1 MPRKTCPPQR
11 IQPASKMKQQ
21 TVERAR
27 EMLASVLA
35 GESFCAAGK
44 RHGLCRSTAEREVK
58 ALVRLACARSGV
70 GTELQDQAAASLQ
83 GLRQLHALVSQAVRW
98 FDADEAPRSSTWDI
112 DAREIAEGAER
123 LRTRSRN
130 AARDVALLY
139 VLFTTGAKPV
149 EIARLQV
156 RDYLE
161 ADGGIRRRSTLR
173 QEASVNGRSRPLFFM
188 SERACL
194 AVDGYLHQ
202 RLQRQH
208 GVGTAASA
216 YRGLDPV
223 SPLFLTDDG
232 RRFEL
237 RCRSRTDARATCRLM
252 SATFHAIFQR
262 AGWPG
267 LTTQAV
273 RRMVARRLLDKGT
286 TPMQAAQ
293 LLGLAGPTGV
303 RRLIGPTQATEL
315 GAAVE
320 ELA

>member
-11 IQPASKMKQQ
+11 IQPEPKMKQH
-21 TVERAR
+21 TVEQAR
-27 EMLASVLA
+27 EMLASVLD
-35 GESFCAAGK
+35 GESFSAAGK

-58 ALVRLACARSGV
+58 ALVRLAFAGSGA
-70 GTELQDQAAASLQ
+70 GTEFQHQAAASLK
-83 GLRQLHALVSQAVRW
+83 GLRQHRALVMQAVRG
-98 FDADEAPRSSTWDI
+98 FDADKAPRIRTWNI
-112 DAREIAEGAER
+112 DARDIAEGAER
-123 LRTRSRN
+123 LRTRSCN

-156 RDYLE
+156 CDYLQ

-173 QEASVNGRSRPLFFM
+173 PEASVNGRSRPLFFT

-194 AVDGYLHQ
+194 AIDGYLHQ

-208 GVGTAASA
+208 GVGKAASA
-216 YRGLDPV
+216 YRGLDPA

-237 RCRSRTDARATCRLM
+237 RCRSRTDTRATCRLM
-252 SATFHAIFQR
+252 SATFHAIIQR

-273 RRMVARRLLDKGT
+273 RCMVARRLLDKGT

-293 LLGLAGPTGV
+293 LLGLAGPAGV
-303 RRLIGPTQATEL
+303 RRLIGPTQATAL
-315 GAAVE
+315 DAAVE

>member
-1 MPRKTCPPQR
+1 
-11 IQPASKMKQQ
+11 
-21 TVERAR
+21 
-27 EMLASVLA
+27 MLASVLD
-35 GESFCAAGK
+35 GQSFCAAGK

-58 ALVRLACARSGV
+58 ALVRLAFTRSGV
-70 GTELQDQAAASLQ
+70 GTELQHQAAASLK
-83 GLRQLHALVSQAVRW
+83 GLRQLHALVTQAVRE
-98 FDADEAPRSSTWDI
+98 FAVDEAPMTRTWDI

-123 LRTRSRN
+123 LRSRSRTPC
-130 AARDVALLY
+130 RDVALLY

-156 RDYLE
+156 RDYLQ
-161 ADGGIRRRSTLR
+161 ADGCIRRRSTLR
-173 QEASVNGRSRPLFFM
+173 PDASVNGRSRPLYFT
-188 SERACL
+188 SERACVAL
-194 AVDGYLHQ
+194 DGYLHQ
-202 RLQRQH
+202 RLQRQQ
-208 GVGTAASA
+208 GVGAAASA
-216 YRGLDPV
+216 YRGLDPA

-237 RCRSRTDARATCRLM
+237 RCRSRTDMRATCRLM

-267 LTTQAV
+267 LTTQAA
-273 RRMVARRLLDKGT
+273 RRIVARRLLDKGT

-293 LLGLAGPTGV
+293 LLGLAGPAGV

-315 GAAVE
+315 DAAVE